1 MAKTYRCYL
10 PEQSLLL
17 PPDLRDW
24 LPDDHLAYF
33 VSELVDELDLGA
45 IESYYEAAT
54 RGQPPYHPRLMVKLL
69 VYGYCL
75 GVRSSRKIAR
85 RVDEDIAFRVLAAEN
100 RPDFRTLSDF
110 RKIHLKALE
119 ALFEQV
125 LRLALEAGAL
135 KIGRVALD
143 GTKMKANASKHK
155 AMSWRRMR
163 QTERRLGREAR
174 EILAEAARVD
184 EQEDARWG
192 EWRGDE
198 LPAELARRES
208 RLARIREAKKAL
220 EARARAC
227 AAAAGKAPEEVAQ
240 AQPAEKDQYNFT
252 DPESRIMKS
261 GDGFVQGYNAQA
273 AVEPTCQL
281 IVGQTLTNEAND
293 KRQLE
298 PLVEAVKRQAGQRPT
313 GVLADSG
320 YCSDANLEYLASEA
334 EPERGIEAWLA
345 TQKTKHNEP
354 PAAVPRGRIPRELT
368 RVERMKRKLRTKAG
382 RKVYARRKAIV
393 EPVFGQIKQARGI
406 RQFLLRGLEKAKGE
420 WALICLTHNVLKMH
434 RLVTA

>member
-24 LPDDHLAYF
+24 LPDNHLAYF

-45 IESYYEAAT
+45 IESYYEAET
-54 RGQPPYHPRLMVKLL
+54 RGQPPYHPQLMVKLL
-69 VYGYCL
+69 VYGYCV

-85 RVDEDIAFRVLAAEN
+85 RVDEDIAFRVLAADN
-100 RPDFRTLSDF
+100 RPDFRTISDF

-119 ALFEQV
+119 ALFGQV

-155 AMSWRRMR
+155 AMSWKRMR
-163 QTERRLGREAR
+163 QTERRLRREAR
-174 EILAEAARVD
+174 EILAEAERVD

-220 EARARAC
+220 QQRARES
-227 AAAAGKAPEEVAQ
+227 AAG
-240 AQPAEKDQYNFT
+240 
-252 DPESRIMKS
+252 
-261 GDGFVQGYNAQA
+261 
-273 AVEPTCQL
+273 
-281 IVGQTLTNEAND
+281 
-293 KRQLE
+293 
-298 PLVEAVKRQAGQRPT
+298 AGTGRPS
-313 GVLADSG
+313 A
-320 YCSDANLEYLASEA
+320 
-334 EPERGIEAWLA
+334 
-345 TQKTKHNEP
+345 
-354 PAAVPRGRIPRELT
+354 
-368 RVERMKRKLRTKAG
+368 AG
-382 RKVYARRKAIV
+382 REGSV
-393 EPVFGQIKQARGI
+393 Q
-406 RQFLLRGLEKAKGE
+406 LLRPGVAHHEGRRRFCAGL
-420 WALICLTHNVLKMH
+420 
-434 RLVTA
+434 